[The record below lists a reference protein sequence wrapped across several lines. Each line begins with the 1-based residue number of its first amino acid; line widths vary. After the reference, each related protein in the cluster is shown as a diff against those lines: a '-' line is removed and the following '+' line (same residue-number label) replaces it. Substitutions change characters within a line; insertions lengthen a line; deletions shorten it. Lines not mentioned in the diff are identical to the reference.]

1 MKMHRIK
8 SKFYYIFWGII
19 GISAVSGQI
28 YIGNGYLKIVE
39 SNKHS
44 MIEVT
49 CLPPYVTPPPKQYN
63 NRFEFE

>member
-1 MKMHRIK
+1 MKTQQVK
-8 SKFYYIFWGII
+8 SNFYYIFWGII
-19 GISAVSGQI
+19 AISVVGGQI
-28 YIGNGYLKIVE
+28 YIGTGYRKMAE
-39 SNKHS
+39 SNKNS